1 MGFQVALVAYENGKI
16 NFSQL
21 QNAYQQLYSLQII
34 YLQFENQYL
43 AQRVAL
49 EQTVGSPLPN

>member
-1 MGFQVALVAYENGKI
+1 M
-16 NFSQL
+16 
-21 QNAYQQLYSLQII
+21 QNAYQQLYTAKVT

-43 AQRVAL
+43 AQKVAL